1 MSNIRENNTD
11 DHGAFVIL
19 QGERNQN
26 LQFWIIAILALEP
39 EDLNL
44 KVWYFSKHNK
54 IDLGHTSYLLLL
66 QEDKLKYNI
75 KYKVSSL
82 HCLVVVISTV

>member
-39 EDLNL
+39 EDLNPNCGTFPNTKKL
-44 KVWYFSKHNK
+44 IWVTPPICYCYKKISSSIISSIRCHPCIVW
-54 IDLGHTSYLLLL
+54 
-66 QEDKLKYNI
+66 
-75 KYKVSSL
+75 
-82 HCLVVVISTV
+82 